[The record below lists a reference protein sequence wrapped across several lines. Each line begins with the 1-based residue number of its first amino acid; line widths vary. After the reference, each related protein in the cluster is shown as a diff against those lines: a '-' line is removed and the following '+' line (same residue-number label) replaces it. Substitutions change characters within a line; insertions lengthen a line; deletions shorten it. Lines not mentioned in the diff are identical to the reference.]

1 MTDTPAHVERL
12 QREMLMARSGEE
24 RFIMGALMFDA
35 AREMILA
42 SFPPGL
48 TETERKRKLW
58 ERLYGGDNDTS
69 KPPQEWSEASAKAS

>member
-1 MTDTPAHVERL
+1 MTDTPASVENMV
-12 QREMLMARSGEE
+12 REKLMARSGEE

-48 TETERKRKLW
+48 TEAELKQRLF
-58 ERLYGGDNDTS
+58 ERLYNARGV
-69 KPPQEWSEASAKAS
+69 Q